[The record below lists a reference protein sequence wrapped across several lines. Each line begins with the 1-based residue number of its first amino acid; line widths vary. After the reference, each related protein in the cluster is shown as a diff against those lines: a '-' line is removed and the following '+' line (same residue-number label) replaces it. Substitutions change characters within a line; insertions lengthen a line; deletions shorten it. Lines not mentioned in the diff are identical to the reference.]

1 MRQPCRHCCCSYVL
15 CGKIFIIVGE
25 VDIFIHTNVFIS
37 SSLVADKIS
46 NISFAEDN
54 KIKML
59 HKNAAVHR
67 AMYICYHK
75 TL

>member
-1 MRQPCRHCCCSYVL
+1 M
-15 CGKIFIIVGE
+15 GE